1 MPIETLSRPETT
13 EFAEFY
19 APYLARVPEADALPA
34 LEGQLAEVIPLLESI
49 SEARAGHRY
58 APEKWSIRQVV
69 GHLSDAERVFAY
81 RMFRFSRRDETPLA
95 GFDEDHFVAHGGYD
109 GRTLRD
115 LTTEFMHLRGANL
128 HMIRGFDPPALTLAG
143 SANGHPISVRALAF
157 IMVGHV
163 RHHLSVLKERY
174 L

>member
-1 MPIETLSRPETT
+1 MPLEVLSRPEAT
-13 EFAEFY
+13 EYAAFY

-34 LEGQLAEVIPLLESI
+34 LEGQLAELIPLLESI

-58 APEKWSIRQVV
+58 APEKWSIRQLV

-81 RMFRFSRRDETPLA
+81 RILRFSRGDETPLP
-95 GFDEDHFVAHGGYD
+95 GFDENHFVAQGAYD
-109 GRTLRD
+109 ARTLQD
-115 LTTEFMHLRGANL
+115 LTAEFRHLREANL
-128 HMIRGFDPPALTLAG
+128 RLIRGLEPEMLTRIG
-143 SANGHPISVRALAF
+143 SANDAPISVRALAY

-163 RHHLSVLKERY
+163 RHHLGILKERY